1 MGYGGPIG
9 LIVIGLILT
18 LALREEAIGPLDI
31 WMLGAIL
38 VGAGLVWLLL
48 TIVQANSRRTATT
61 SEVTTDSSGNQA
73 RTERTTDM

>member
-61 SEVTTDSSGNQA
+61 SEVTTDSSGHQA